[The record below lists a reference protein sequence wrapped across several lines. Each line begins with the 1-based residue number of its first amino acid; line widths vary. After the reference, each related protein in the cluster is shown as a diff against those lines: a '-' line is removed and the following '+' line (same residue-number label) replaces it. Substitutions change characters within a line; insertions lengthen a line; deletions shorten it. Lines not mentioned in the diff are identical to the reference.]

1 MCGTEEGPS
10 RRKADRI
17 RLIGP
22 AATNYPSIFAML
34 QAFAT
39 PGQHAHRLMSRDL
52 EWAFAPAKSSQLGIP
67 SRQSTANYLWTH
79 TPEVPIMRESLFF
92 RTSCKA
98 SPAVSFNPKPQGAT

>member
-34 QAFAT
+34 QGFAT

-67 SRQSTANYLWTH
+67 SRESTANYLWTH
-79 TPEVPIMRESLFF
+79 TPEVPIIPPCSFF
-92 RTSCKA
+92 LTTCTPSTT
-98 SPAVSFNPKPQGAT
+98 VSFHPNPY